1 MGLVEHRREMDEI
14 DRKIIMLIDQRTNIS
29 KKIFEDKRIEGRP
42 IADPDR
48 ENQVLKK
55 AMDMAAELS
64 LDAGSIRDIFRILIS
79 MSLQKQHELHSKNRG
94 YQDELLEL

>member
-64 LDAGSIRDIFRILIS
+64 LDAGSVRDIFRILIS